1 MNKSF
6 LKILTFS
13 LLSFIV
19 LMGCAAL
26 EDKPVEG
33 PKPWVAETATKIDK
47 DNKSTFSGNYI
58 VSDFTQNNENTIV
71 GIDKFAGGFVMAYS
85 DNLQYNF
92 ALKYGSYLNT
102 NAETTISNNNSIL
115 NDNDFT
121 VLEDGYTIKLNTP
134 IIVNADGKTYSI
146 TSLKKSDDRT
156 IVLDN
161 DMNLNEFYSPLVKLC
176 DPTLTPSIY
185 DENSCGETGAM
196 NYIGYYRIENI
207 TCNNITYNGGV
218 DFAGEMTAS
227 ADLTNLNSN
236 NIVTVPITTKFQV
249 QNTTLKNCIL
259 TSTETSNSNTYFKE
273 TNFTINLAD
282 TGGFSADI
290 FAKVGLIAIT
300 NGDETERRTYINY
313 EPKDTN
319 FSDLLFN
326 GNKVSMKLRIMQPR
340 VTQGTVQSSPI
351 TLTNNK
357 YF

>member
-26 EDKPVEG
+26 EDKEVAG
-33 PKPWVAETATKIDK
+33 PIPWVAETATKINK

-134 IIVNADGKTYSI
+134 ITINADGKTYSI

-161 DMNLNEFYSPLVKLC
+161 DMNLNEFYSPLIKLC
-176 DPTLTPSIY
+176 DPALTPDIN
-185 DENSCGETGAM
+185 DANTCGESGAM

-207 TCNNITYNGGV
+207 TCDGITYNGGV

-227 ADLTNLNSN
+227 ADLTNLGASK
-236 NIVTVPITTKFQV
+236 VTVPIITKFQV
-249 QNTTLKNCIL
+249 SNTTLRDCIL
-259 TSTETSNSNTYFKE
+259 TSAETANSNLYFKQSDFPIDLNE
-273 TNFTINLAD
+273 
-282 TGGFSADI
+282 TGGFSSDI
-290 FAKVGLIAIT
+290 FAKVGLIAI
-300 NGDETERRTYINY
+300 NNDNETERRTYINY
-313 EPKDTN
+313 EPKNTDFT
-319 FSDLLFN
+319 DLLFN
-326 GNKVSMKLRIMQPR
+326 GKKVSMKLRIMQPR
-340 VTQGTVQSSPI
+340 INNGQLQSAPV
-351 TLTNNK
+351 TLTNTK